1 MGTRSLTRIKDG
13 KKELTVMYRQ
23 FDGYLDGHGKE
34 LAEWLVNA
42 TIVNGIGMDETRTIF
57 NGMGCLA
64 ASMFKHFKE
73 DAGGIYCYP
82 AGSKDCWEEY
92 NYTISESPKGKIK
105 IKVTTDNRKDVLFE
119 GTPSELLQKINKESN
134 ES

>member
-34 LAEWLVNA
+34 LAEWLANA
-42 TIVNGIGMDETRTIF
+42 SIVNGIRMDENRTIF

-73 DAGGIYCYP
+73 EAGGIYCYP
-82 AGSKDCWEEY
+82 AGAKDCWEEY
-92 NYTISESPKGKIK
+92 NYIISESPKGQIK
-105 IKVTTDNRKDVLFE
+105 IKVTTDKPKEILFE
-119 GTPSELLQKINKESN
+119 GTANELLDKIEKENK
-134 ES
+134 

>member
-34 LAEWLVNA
+34 LAEWLADAN
-42 TIVNGIGMDETRTIF
+42 IVNGIRMDENRTVF
-57 NGMGCLA
+57 NGMGCFA

-73 DAGGIYCYP
+73 EAGGIYCYP
-82 AGSKDCWEEY
+82 AGAKDCWEEY
-92 NYTISESPKGKIK
+92 NYIISESPKGQIK
-105 IKVTTDNRKDVLFE
+105 IKVTTDKLKDILFE
-119 GTPSELLQKINKESN
+119 GTANELLNKIEKENK
-134 ES
+134 